1 MSMRRDTEFRWQ
13 RTSRSR
19 SKLAMS
25 LLLGVVGLVTGY
37 TLVHV
42 GQGDDSSPVS
52 TLETARTPV
61 SPLIIPS
68 IDEPS
73 AVAFEAALPV
83 QLLNPHSTSALAE
96 PAINEPSAV
105 ATAALPSA
113 RPLNPP
119 TQDSVEPERPESPI
133 TKRRASSSYST
144 LRQALLRKIR

>member
-1 MSMRRDTEFRWQ
+1 MSMRSDSEFRWQ
-13 RTSRSR
+13 RTPRSR

-25 LLLGVVGLVTGY
+25 LLLGGVGLATGY
-37 TLVHV
+37 TFVHV

-52 TLETARTPV
+52 TLEKARTPV
-61 SPLIIPS
+61 SLIIPS

-105 ATAALPSA
+105 ATAALP
-113 RPLNPP
+113 PLGH
-119 TQDSVEPERPESPI
+119 
-133 TKRRASSSYST
+133 
-144 LRQALLRKIR
+144 